1 MSLASLLLFAS
12 VYLAVV
18 ALPGPVVTAL
28 VARTLARGPAGAP
41 AFIAGIIAGSLIWF
55 SLVAAGLAA
64 LAAQFGTLF
73 LVIRYA
79 GAAYLV
85 YLAWKLWRS
94 TARAVIAPADPAPE
108 GWGRMFLSG
117 LAINLGNPK
126 ALVFFVA
133 LLPSVVELDAL
144 TPLGV
149 AEMVGVIAG
158 VVSGVLTAY
167 TVAAARARRLFASPR
182 AVRLVNRGSS
192 VALVG
197 AAAAIAAR

>member
-1 MSLASLLLFAS
+1 MTLASLLLFAS
-12 VYLAVV
+12 VYFAVV

-28 VARTLARGPAGAP
+28 VARTLARGPAEAP
-41 AFIAGIIAGSLIWF
+41 AFIAGVVTGSLIWF
-55 SLVAAGLAA
+55 TLVAAGLSA

-73 LVIRYA
+73 LAIRYA

-85 YLAWKLWRS
+85 YLAWKLWTSAGR
-94 TARAVIAPADPAPE
+94 TVVAPVDRAPE
-108 GWGRMFLSG
+108 GRGRMFLTG

-133 LLPSVVELDAL
+133 LLPSVVDMAVL
-144 TPLGV
+144 TPLGA
-149 AEMVGVIAG
+149 AEMAGVIVV
-158 VVSGVLTAY
+158 VVSGVLTDYA
-167 TVAAARARRLFASPR
+167 VAAARARRLFASPR

>member
-94 TARAVIAPADPAPE
+94 AASAVIAPAAPAPE

-133 LLPSVVELDAL
+133 LLPSVVDLEAL
-144 TPLGV
+144 TLLGV